1 MLYIPMC
8 LIFLMY
14 LCTTMYLCTLM
25 YLCIPIVSV
34 PGNPF
39 GGFCLISTFESVFAW
54 QNDLSGFERL
64 LSFQL

>member
-1 MLYIPMC
+1 
-8 LIFLMY
+8 
-14 LCTTMYLCTLM
+14 MYLCTLM